1 MIVVL
6 FANVVF
12 VNIPSITTTESVLIV
27 MILLV
32 GRTGFPVVRE
42 KEKREEKKERKREKR
57 KKKERATHT
66 QQLEKKKNFF
76 LCIAFSIVLYADIGP
91 VPSSGQGPGAVN

>member
-1 MIVVL
+1 
-6 FANVVF
+6 
-12 VNIPSITTTESVLIV
+12 

-66 QQLEKKKNFF
+66 QQLEKKKIFF
-76 LCIAFSIVLYADIGP
+76 FVYCLFHSIVCRYWACPKFWARAGC
-91 VPSSGQGPGAVN
+91 G

>member
-66 QQLEKKKNFF
+66 QQLEKKNFF
-76 LCIAFSIVLYADIGP
+76 FVYCLFHSIVCRYWACPKFWARAGC
-91 VPSSGQGPGAVN
+91 G

>member
-57 KKKERATHT
+57 KKKRERHTHSS
-66 QQLEKKKNFF
+66 LKKKKFF
-76 LCIAFSIVLYADIGP
+76 FCVLP
-91 VPSSGQGPGAVN
+91 FP

>member
-66 QQLEKKKNFF
+66 QQLEKKKIFF
-76 LCIAFSIVLYADIGP
+76 CVLP
-91 VPSSGQGPGAVN
+91 FP